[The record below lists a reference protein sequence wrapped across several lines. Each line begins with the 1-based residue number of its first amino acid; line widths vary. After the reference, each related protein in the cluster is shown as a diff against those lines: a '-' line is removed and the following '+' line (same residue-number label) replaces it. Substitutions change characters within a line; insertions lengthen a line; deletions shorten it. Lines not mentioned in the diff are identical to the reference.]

1 MFTISNRN
9 LKIFFRDKPAVFL
22 SLLAVFI
29 IIGLYALFLG
39 DTIRNYFK
47 SIENVDLL
55 INSWIMAGILSVTS
69 ITTTLGAL
77 ETMVSD
83 RSRKI
88 LKDFT
93 VSPIKRYDLV
103 GGYILSTFIIGL
115 IMSIVTLI
123 IGEIYIVYSGGELLS
138 FYSTLKVLGIILLS
152 VIASSSMMFFI
163 VSFFKSQSAFT
174 TGSTVVGTLIG
185 FITGVCIPIGT
196 LPEGVQYIIKI
207 FPLSHS
213 ASLFRQ
219 VMLEEP
225 MKLSFAGAS
234 NNIIEAFNLNMGNYY
249 KFGDSKVSIST
260 SIIILIATAII
271 FYMLAILNISRK
283 TNK

>member
-1 MFTISNRN
+1 MKIIEVKG
-9 LKIFFRDKPAVFL
+9 LKKSFGNVNAVKEL
-22 SLLAVFI
+22 DSHVE
-29 IIGLYALFLG
+29 
-39 DTIRNYFK
+39 
-47 SIENVDLL
+47 S
-55 INSWIMAGILSVTS
+55 
-69 ITTTLGAL
+69 GAL

-93 VSPIKRYDLV
+93 ISPIKRYDLV
-103 GGYILSTFIIGL
+103 GGYMLSTFLIGL
-115 IMSIVTLI
+115 IMSIVAFI
-123 IGEIYIVYSGGELLS
+123 IGEIYIVYSGV
-138 FYSTLKVLGIILLS
+138 Y
-152 VIASSSMMFFI
+152 
-163 VSFFKSQSAFT
+163 
-174 TGSTVVGTLIG
+174 
-185 FITGVCIPIGT
+185 IPIGT